1 MVVSAKC
8 CEESLNLHLLKFY
21 VTKWPGYDN
30 VIQAL
35 LGGKLACNCF
45 FFYMYGLVKGI
56 ITFIIS
62 RFAYIGSKHESLR
75 ATFSP
80 LKFHVTSYD
89 YSKQLI

>member
-1 MVVSAKC
+1 MAVSAKC

-75 ATFSP
+75 AIFSP
-80 LKFHVTSYD
+80 LKFSCYF
-89 YSKQLI
+89 IR